1 MILDV
6 EIKEKAVEYG
16 VPASTV
22 ERDYAQNWLLGSLGA
37 HFEMALKGG
46 TGIRKVF
53 IDGYR
58 FSDDLDFTLL
68 REYSFD
74 DVKMGLMYAVSEART
89 RSGIEFLDDVVVNEV
104 DNGFVGVAYFRVL
117 RSTGNPLRI
126 KLDLTKCDNEVV
138 VLQPESRMIHHM
150 YSDEFSYSVL
160 SYCFEELFS
169 EKIRALFERTRPR
182 DLYDIRMLKDFEL
195 EISDVVVRKFHFKEI
210 VFDLEDLEQRKGYF
224 DAAWRN
230 SLGHQLRDLPE
241 FETVFMEVIDF
252 LTRLEDLFE

>member
-1 MILDV
+1 MIPGV

-68 REYSFD
+68 RDYSID
-74 DVKMGLMYAVSEART
+74 DAKMGLMDAVSEAKAS
-89 RSGIEFLDDVVVNEV
+89 SGIEFLDDVVVDEV
-104 DNGFVGVAYFRVL
+104 DNGFVGVVYFRVL

-126 KLDLTKCDNEVV
+126 KLDLTELDNELV
-138 VLQPESRMIHHM
+138 VLQPESRMIHHG
-150 YSDEFSYSVL
+150 YSDTFSYSVL
-160 SYCFEELFS
+160 SYRLEELFS

-182 DLYDIRMLKDFEL
+182 DLYDIWVLKDYEVEL
-195 EISDVVVRKFHFKEI
+195 SDVLVKKFDFKNI
-210 VFDLEDLEQRKGYF
+210 VFSLKNLQQRKSYF

-230 SLGHQLRDLPE
+230 SLEHQLHSLPE
-241 FETVFMEVIDF
+241 FELVFIEVLNF
-252 LTRLEDLFE
+252 LKRLECVFK